1 MQPTETNSELRI
13 EKWIYGGEGLGRLEG
28 QVVLAPFAIP
38 GERVRVRIVRSR
50 PDLCRA
56 EVEEVIEASADRVEP
71 RCPYFGSCGGCH
83 YQHAGYEFQLKQK
96 ALVLADVFRRIGK
109 MEIPEPLGVVSGE
122 PWRYRNR
129 VQVHFAGQQL
139 GYMAA
144 GSHSLRAVEQ
154 CPVAS
159 PKLEESMAA
168 LRVMLRDRRW
178 PRFLRS
184 MELFTNE
191 REVQLNVL
199 ASGQRVAR
207 RFFEWCAER
216 IPGSD
221 AAAIDYPAVGFQFRV
236 SHKSFFQV
244 NRFLIDELVQSA
256 VGGAEGDAAWDL
268 YAGAGL
274 FTLPLALRFRRVTA
288 VEGGHSAASDLE
300 FNAARAGLR
309 VEVRR
314 CSVEDFLD
322 NEAAAPDFVIADPP
336 RAGLD
341 KRNVRNLIRLKPR
354 RLVIVAC
361 DPATLARDVAALAGG
376 GFRLSKIT
384 LVDLFPQTYHL
395 ETVAVL
401 EG

>member
-1 MQPTETNSELRI
+1 MQPAETNSELKI

-38 GERVRVRIVRSR
+38 GERVRIRIINRR

-56 EVEEVIEASADRVEP
+56 QVEEVIEASADRVEP

-83 YQHAGYEFQLKQK
+83 YQHASYELQVRQK
-96 ALVLADVFRRIGK
+96 ALILADVFRRIAK
-109 MEIPEPLGVVSGE
+109 MEIPEPVAVVSGE

-129 VQVHFAGQQL
+129 VQLHFAGGQL
-139 GYMAA
+139 GYME
-144 GSHSLRAVEQ
+144 GGTHQLRPVDQ

-159 PKLEESMAA
+159 PKLEEAMAA
-168 LRVMLRDRRW
+168 LRGMLRDRRW

-191 REVQLNVL
+191 SEIQMNVL
-199 ASGQRVAR
+199 ESEQRVAK

-221 AAAIDYPAVGFQFRV
+221 AAALEYRAAGFAFRV
-236 SHKSFFQV
+236 SHQTFFQV
-244 NRFLIDELVQSA
+244 NRFLIDSLVEAA
-256 VGGAEGDAAWDL
+256 VGDAAGDTAWDL

-274 FTLPLALRFRRVTA
+274 FSLPLARRFRRVVA
-288 VEGGHSAASDLE
+288 VESGRGAASDLE
-300 FNAARAGLR
+300 FNAERAGLR

-314 CSVEDFLD
+314 CSAEDFLD
-322 NEAAAPDFVIADPP
+322 NETSPPEFIIADPP
-336 RAGLD
+336 RAGLE

-361 DPATLARDVAALAGG
+361 DPATLARDVAALAGS
-376 GFRLSKIT
+376 GFRLSHLT

-395 ETVAVL
+395 ESIAVL
-401 EG
+401 ER